1 MNMIGFIF
9 ISILVCSILMTIY
22 YYCKN
27 HSEIRV
33 KPIIIRD
40 IQQNDDM
47 FVIPVN
53 DNSGLKYII
62 INPQNIISIN

>member
-1 MNMIGFIF
+1 MNIIGFIF

-33 KPIIIRD
+33 KPITRRD
-40 IQQNDDM
+40 IQQNDD
-47 FVIPVN
+47 IACN
-53 DNSGLKYII
+53 TCY
-62 INPQNIISIN
+62 

>member
-1 MNMIGFIF
+1 MNTIGFIF

-33 KPIIIRD
+33 KPITRRD

-47 FVIPVN
+47 LVIPVT